1 MISTSDDDDDQKPR
15 DGLTMSANRS
25 PPGAPPIDVTK
36 PLGRKKKAVENS
48 WLNQYFP
55 GATQIMFVPLW
66 NAVASQWFA
75 GCFCYTTLETHVFS
89 SSVEL
94 SSVLGFGSS
103 VMAEYS
109 RVESLIA
116 DRQKGDFI
124 GSIS

>member
-1 MISTSDDDDDQKPR
+1 
-15 DGLTMSANRS
+15 
-25 PPGAPPIDVTK
+25 
-36 PLGRKKKAVENS
+36 
-48 WLNQYFP
+48 
-55 GATQIMFVPLW
+55 VPLW
-66 NAVASQWFA
+66 NTVSSQGFA
-75 GCFCYTTLETHVFS
+75 GCFCYTTVETQVFL

-124 GSIS
+124 GSISYVIINPVIQIMRVY